1 MAGGGNS
8 GVEEGLFLTKFASKV
23 AVLEFQDQL
32 GASQMLREKAERHPK
47 MEIILGKA
55 VQEFKGKDHLESI
68 IV

>member
-1 MAGGGNS
+1 
-8 GVEEGLFLTKFASKV
+8 
-23 AVLEFQDQL
+23 VLEFQDQL

-55 VQEFKGKDHLESI
+55 VQEFKGTGHLESI